1 MDIQD
6 ILGVL
11 HSKKTKNE
19 KIAYL
24 LEKDYSRD
32 DIIKILKCSPNTI
45 TKIKKSIEST
55 GSIPDH
61 LSPGRPSKKTAAV
74 TSFVTQQTFANP

>member
-6 ILGVL
+6 ILEVL

-45 TKIKKSIEST
+45 TKVKKSIEST
-55 GSIPDH
+55 CSIPI
-61 LSPGRPSKKTAAV
+61 
-74 TSFVTQQTFANP
+74 N